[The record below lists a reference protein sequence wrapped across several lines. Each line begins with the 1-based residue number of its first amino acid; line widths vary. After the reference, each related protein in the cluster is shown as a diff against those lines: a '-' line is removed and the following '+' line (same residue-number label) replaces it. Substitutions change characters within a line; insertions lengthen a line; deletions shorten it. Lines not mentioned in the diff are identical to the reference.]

1 MGVSE
6 NRRTPQEPYW
16 MWENDDNPSEL
27 GRLYFHLLS
36 DNPVSM
42 LMWPSKEGVSTE
54 AVVPLGGCT
63 VLVISAKGAHQ
74 QNLVQ

>member
-1 MGVSE
+1 
-6 NRRTPQEPYW
+6 
-16 MWENDDNPSEL
+16 
-27 GRLYFHLLS
+27 
-36 DNPVSM
+36 M

-74 QNLVQ
+74 QNLVQLGANEVGVATHGTGAL

>member
-1 MGVSE
+1 MMIIPRNWGGSIFICFQ
-6 NRRTPQEPYW
+6 TT
-16 MWENDDNPSEL
+16 
-27 GRLYFHLLS
+27 
-36 DNPVSM
+36 VSM

-74 QNLVQ
+74 QNLVQLGANEVGVATHGTGAL